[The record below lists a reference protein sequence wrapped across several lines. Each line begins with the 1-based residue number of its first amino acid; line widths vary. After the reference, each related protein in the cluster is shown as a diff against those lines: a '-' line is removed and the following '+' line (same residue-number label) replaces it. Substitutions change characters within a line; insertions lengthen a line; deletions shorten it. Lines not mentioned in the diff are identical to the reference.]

1 MMPYTTKVVKGKQM
15 RLQSST
21 GSMVVDFYPIEDS
34 TQYIYKIVRFQGVDT
49 VSSKC
54 INKSDFEYEVNNRIS
69 LGYEVTD
76 FNTEPVKVNPMN
88 GAC

>member
-69 LGYEVTD
+69 LGYKVTD
-76 FNTEPVKVNPMN
+76 FNTEPVKVNLMN

>member
-34 TQYIYKIVRFQGVDT
+34 TQFIYKIVRFQGVDT

-69 LGYEVTD
+69 LGYKVTD
-76 FNTEPVKVNPMN
+76 FNTESVKVNPMN